1 MPLSE
6 PRCWEWC
13 PPAEAFTTAAGVWF
27 EVAAARP
34 AMVANAWGEFDG
46 IRITVDGDL
55 TVADLK
61 AILDSLPLKAEPG
74 G

>member
-1 MPLSE
+1 
-6 PRCWEWC
+6 
-13 PPAEAFTTAAGVWF
+13 
-27 EVAAARP
+27 
-34 AMVANAWGEFDG
+34 MVAHAWGESGG

-61 AILDSLPLKAEPG
+61 AILDSLPLEAEAG